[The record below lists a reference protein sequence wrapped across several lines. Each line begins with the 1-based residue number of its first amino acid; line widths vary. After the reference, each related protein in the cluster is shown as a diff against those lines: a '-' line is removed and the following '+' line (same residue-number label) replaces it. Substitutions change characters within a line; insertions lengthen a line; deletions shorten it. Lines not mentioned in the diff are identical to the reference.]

1 MKTKAISLFLCITL
15 LLSLCPALPTFAAET
30 VLFADDFSA
39 YSAGDTPSAAANTQG
54 VWSSVVQKDTVK
66 VSVVEEGK
74 NKMLRLSNDGDDTL
88 RGPRIEKYLNL
99 NPVEEVTFRFR
110 VRVEGSGAKFA
121 LQWLTDAASN
131 VQLFFTG
138 PTDWQEVAVTLNTK
152 KLTAKVVANGSVIDE
167 KRAINPVTDWAT
179 CQFRFLGSVK
189 DGTEVLLDDI
199 EIVTDEST
207 DVALVN
213 AGSKEAGKQL
223 TDTSGTGSAALEL
236 STKVPT
242 EISIPKNATVL
253 MNDTFNYPN
262 NKIDTTKGY
271 WSSFTSYVAL
281 KGVGENQVLEFNN
294 NTTALRTPRI
304 EKSIYAEGMKK
315 AYVEFAFI
323 PAGGKVQISLQSDG
337 KANTNLIIAEG
348 GKKLGGQEISKTEWN
363 YAKIELDFEKGTVSS
378 SVNGAAYRTDYA
390 LGAIEDLSSTELWFM
405 NVLPA
410 NQNAYFDNVVVY
422 TFDKVEV
429 NRVLLGNKEVDWAN
443 VAAKDMQMS
452 QNLKPHPR
460 IFVTEWDSIRE
471 KIQTDANCQKW
482 YEGVKL
488 TADKFMTMPVTE
500 FVAGATGSALP
511 VSQSILDICSN
522 LAFVYN
528 IEGDERYKQRCI
540 EEIIHAGT
548 FPSWDEGHYL
558 TTAQFMA
565 GVSMAYDWLYNSMT
579 EAERA
584 QVLDVLMRMGVNTAV
599 YVYNGVNFGVD
610 FTKMDNNWNVICNTN
625 IMIAALAIADEYPHV
640 CDYLLEKA
648 GNNIPLGLTVYKNGG
663 YAEGIRYWSY
673 GTGFLLRGMAAIDS
687 AAKDADKIPQSL
699 RLWDYPGVAETCDF
713 PVYYNG
719 PSDAFIVGDGT
730 SRRTRDPWFFWAA
743 DFFDKP
749 QYAWYEL
756 STEKELG
763 YNSGLYALL
772 SIIWYNKD
780 KTELTPGSFSLDK
793 FYDAAPENIPLLTT
807 NSIILRSSWED
818 KNAIY
823 AAMHG
828 GSNDTSHIH
837 LALGSFVIEAD
848 GVRWFTHPDVNTY
861 AVDNYFGVG
870 RFDYYW
876 ARAEGHNTIIA
887 NPNGGDDQKQS
898 AFAQVIASGS
908 STSESFGIM
917 DITQTNDAFASA
929 KRGIRL
935 TDNRSRVIVQDEI
948 RTKSPSELYWFATTE
963 ADITISADK
972 RSVLLEQQGKRLW
985 INIMEGPADAQFYYT
1000 DTVPLESSPAPVGN
1014 SKNPVPGHRL
1024 TLHMENVSDM
1034 TLAIEFVPLADGE
1047 TAPASGTVVPL
1058 ANWSADATKPT
1069 PLTQKLGDVVALKLN
1084 TPRSF
1089 GKGQFTFVD
1098 TQNTSVVPFTEN
1110 DRTLVPVRFIAESFG
1125 AKVGWIEATQTV
1137 TVDYEGKTITLRIGE
1152 AVMYID
1158 GTPVQLDAAANTY
1171 NSRTFVPLRAIAEA
1185 IGKKVFWDNR
1195 GLIVISQ
1202 NEVAYDAQTTDALI
1216 DALDILLTVDGTP
1229 IPGFD
1234 LEKKTYYIEKT
1245 NAPQTIGLVTNTND
1259 AQTSVNVIDATQTQL
1274 TIDGKL
1280 YTVYVKENPFA
1291 GIPGMS
1297 SAGFPRAIELR
1308 PYSALTPP
1316 AVNPWIPVQYVDAS
1330 DGFVTYLREGTV
1342 DNDLETRWSTS
1353 GEHWIS
1359 YDFGSVQNVH
1369 SMAIAC
1375 YNGHTRKSIFDILVS
1390 TDGANWTTVKENHQT
1405 SGTTSLPEIIE
1416 LGDVQARYIKLI
1428 CHGNSTSTWNSYSEL
1443 RFYNDHTQEQTD
1455 ASLWGVYFGLASA
1468 QGKPG
1473 ETLKLKLVAKDK
1485 TGAEFALPADAV
1497 VRYESGNTAIAT
1509 VDQNGAVQLMKSGTV
1524 RITAHVQYGAMRK
1537 TVSMDV
1543 LCE

>member
-1 MKTKAISLFLCITL
+1 MKNKILSLLLCITL
-15 LLSLCPALPTFAAET
+15 VLSLLPTLPVLAAET
-30 VLFADDFSA
+30 VVFADDFSA
-39 YSAGDTPSAAANTQG
+39 YNAGETPKTASNTQG
-54 VWSSVVQKDTVK
+54 VWSYVVQKETVK

-88 RGPRIEKYLNL
+88 RSPRIEKYLNL
-99 NPVEEVTFRFR
+99 NPVEEITFRFR

-121 LQWLTDAASN
+121 LQWMTDATAN
-131 VQLFFTG
+131 TQLFFTG
-138 PTDWQEVAVTLNTK
+138 PTEWKTVEVTINK
-152 KLTAKVVANGSVIDE
+152 KNLTAKVTADGAVVEE
-167 KRAINPVTDWAT
+167 KRGINPVTDWAT
-179 CQFRFLGSVK
+179 CQFRFLATVK
-189 DGTEVLLDDI
+189 DGTEVLLDDV
-199 EIVTDEST
+199 EISVDGSA
-207 DVALVN
+207 DVALIN
-213 AGSKEAGKQL
+213 AGGKEAGKQL
-223 TDTSGTGSAALEL
+223 TDNTGITDSALEL
-236 STKVPT
+236 STTPPQDIK
-242 EISIPKNATVL
+242 IPAKANVL
-253 MNDTFNYPN
+253 MNDTFNYKN
-262 NKIDTTKGY
+262 DKIDTTKGY
-271 WSSFTSYVAL
+271 WSSHTAYIAI
-281 KGVGENQVLEFNN
+281 KGIGENKVLEFNN
-294 NTTALRTPRI
+294 NTTTARAPRI

-348 GKKLGGQEISKTEWN
+348 GKKLGTQEISQTDWN
-363 YAKIELDFEKGTVSS
+363 YAKIELDFEKSTVTS

-390 LGAIEDLSSTELWFM
+390 LGAIADLSTTELWFM
-405 NVLPA
+405 NLLPA
-410 NQNAYFDNVVVY
+410 GQNAYFDNVVVY
-422 TFDKVEV
+422 TYDKVES
-429 NRVLLGNKEVDWAN
+429 NRVLLGDKQVDWAN
-443 VAAKDMQMS
+443 VAPKSMQMS

-460 IFVTEWDSIRE
+460 IFVTEWDSIKA

-482 YEGVKL
+482 YEGVKM
-488 TADKFMTMPVTE
+488 TADKYLTMPVTE
-500 FVAGATGSALP
+500 FIAGATGSALP

-548 FPSWDEGHYL
+548 FPSWDEEHYL

-565 GVSMAYDWLYNSMT
+565 GVSMAYDWLYNFMT

-584 QVLDVLMRMGVNTAV
+584 QVLDVLMRMGINTAV
-599 YVYNGVNFGVD
+599 YVYHGINFGVD

-625 IMIAALAIADEYPHV
+625 IMLAAIAIADEYPHV

-648 GNNIPLGLTVYKNGG
+648 GDNIPLGLTVYKNGG

-673 GTGFLLRGMAAIDS
+673 GTGFLLRGMAVIDS

-719 PSDAFIVGDGT
+719 PAEAFIVGDGT

-743 DFFDKP
+743 DYFDKP

-756 STEKELG
+756 NAEKELG

-772 SIIWYNKD
+772 SIIWYDKD
-780 KTELTPGSFSLDK
+780 KTDLAPGSFSLDK

-861 AVDNYFGVG
+861 AVDNYFGNG

-887 NPNGGDDQKQS
+887 NPNGSDDQKQS
-898 AFAQVIASGS
+898 AFAQVIASG
-908 STSESFGIM
+908 TSATESFGIM
-917 DITQTNDAFASA
+917 DITQTNDVFADA

-935 TDNRSRVIVQDEI
+935 TNNRSRVIVQDEI
-948 RTKSPSELYWFATTE
+948 KTKSPAELYWFAHTE

-985 INIMEGPADAQFYYT
+985 INIMDGPTDAKFYYT
-1000 DTVPLESSPAPVGN
+1000 DTVPLSVSPAPEGN

-1024 TLHMENVSDM
+1024 TLHMENVSEM
-1034 TLAIEFVPLADGE
+1034 TLAIEFVPLKDGE
-1047 TAPASGTVVPL
+1047 TAPTSGTAMPL
-1058 ANWSADATKPT
+1058 ASWSADTAKPT
-1069 PLTQKLGDVVALKLN
+1069 PLVQKLGDVVALKLN

-1098 TQNTSVVPFTEN
+1098 TNNTAVVPFTEN
-1110 DRTLVPVRFIAESFG
+1110 SRTLVPVRFIAESFG
-1125 AKVGWIEATQTV
+1125 AKVGWEDATQTV
-1137 TVDYEGKTITLRIGE
+1137 TVNYEGKTITLRIGE
-1152 AVMYID
+1152 AVMYVD
-1158 GTPVQLDAAANTY
+1158 GAPITLDTAANTY
-1171 NSRTFVPLRAIAEA
+1171 NDRTFVPLRAIAEA
-1185 IGKKVFWDNR
+1185 IGKQVFWDDR

-1202 NEVAYDAQTTDALI
+1202 NGTSYDAETTNALI
-1216 DALDILLTVDGTP
+1216 NALDILLTVDGKP
-1229 IPGFD
+1229 LPGFD
-1234 LEKKTYYIEKT
+1234 LEKMTYYVEKT
-1245 NAPQTIGLVTNTND
+1245 NAPQTVGLFTNANS
-1259 AQTSVNVIDATQTQL
+1259 AQTSINIIDASQTQV
-1274 TIDGKL
+1274 TINGKL
-1280 YTVYVKENPFA
+1280 YTVHFKENPFA
-1291 GIPGMS
+1291 GIAGMS
-1297 SAGFPRAIELR
+1297 TAGYPREIELR
-1308 PYSALTPP
+1308 PQSALTPP

-1390 TDGANWTTVKENHQT
+1390 EDGSNWTTVKTKHET

-1416 LGDVQARYIKLI
+1416 LGDVRARYVKLM
-1428 CHGNSTSTWNSYSEL
+1428 CYGNSTSTWNSYSEL
-1443 RFYNDHTQEQTD
+1443 RFYNDHAQEQTD

-1473 ETLKLKLVAKDK
+1473 TSLKLKLVAKDK
-1485 TGAEFALPADAV
+1485 SGAEFALPADATAHF
-1497 VRYESGNTAIAT
+1497 ESEDSTVAT
-1509 VDQNGAVQLMKSGTV
+1509 VDQDGTVHLHKSGTV
-1524 RITAHVQYGAMRK
+1524 RISVTVKHGDMTKVAH
-1537 TVSMDV
+1537 MDV